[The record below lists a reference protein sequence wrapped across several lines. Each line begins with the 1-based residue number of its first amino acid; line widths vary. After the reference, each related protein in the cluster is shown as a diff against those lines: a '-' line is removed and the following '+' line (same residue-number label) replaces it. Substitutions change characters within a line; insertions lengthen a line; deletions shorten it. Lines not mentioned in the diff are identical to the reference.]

1 MATPP
6 RTQGKKIRQLT
17 LAGTGK
23 AWGRLDTQNNASMK
37 QRIWIGFPEG
47 ADDEVEELGVAAAVR
62 LAEVNATGT

>member
-1 MATPP
+1 
-6 RTQGKKIRQLT
+6 
-17 LAGTGK
+17 
-23 AWGRLDTQNNASMK
+23 MK